1 MAGSSRKRR
10 SPLGSFLEDIIDDAK
25 DLTDD
30 LVDRVKDV
38 EHSGRKVVR
47 KAVGDDDDKNS
58 TNGNGSADRSRTS
71 GELDDLKASIAQLTA
86 MVNELAVQEKSS
98 SNGA

>member
-10 SPLGSFLEDIIDDAK
+10 SPLGSFLGDVIDEAK

-30 LVDRVKDV
+30 IVDRVKDV
-38 EHSGRKVVR
+38 EQSGRNVVR
-47 KAVGDDDDKNS
+47 KAVGDDDAS
-58 TNGNGSADRSRTS
+58 PNGNGSSVDDRSRTA
-71 GELDDLKASIAQLTA
+71 GELDDLKASIARLTA
-86 MVNELAVQEKSS
+86 MVNALAVQEKNS